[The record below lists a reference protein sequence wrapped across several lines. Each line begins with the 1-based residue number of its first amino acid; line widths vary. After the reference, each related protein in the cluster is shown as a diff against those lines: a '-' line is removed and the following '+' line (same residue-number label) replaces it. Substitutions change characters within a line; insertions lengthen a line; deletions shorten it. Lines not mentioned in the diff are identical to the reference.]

1 MTITYCST
9 EQMIADLYNK
19 PLQGALFV
27 KFHELIM
34 GRKHID
40 NLQMGLISTNERVG
54 KMDDVKPIKL
64 LIDYNVDTKV
74 KKVLRNK
81 LYAYIVIHRKK
92 KRHKTRK

>member
-34 GRKHID
+34 GWKHID
-40 NLQMGLISTNERVG
+40 NLQMGLLSTNEHVG

-74 KKVLRNK
+74 KKVVRNK
-81 LYAYIVIHRKK
+81 
-92 KRHKTRK
+92 